1 MPFRALLAQRD
12 FRWLWIGQIC
22 SNLGD
27 RLTQMILIAV
37 VGTRAPGST
46 VALATIMTWTV
57 VPAFLVSPVAGA
69 AVDRWDRR
77 RTMVV
82 SDLARSLGVLALPLL
97 TRWPAMAPLN
107 TLVFLLFAIACFFL
121 PARLALTPA
130 LVAPDAL
137 VAANSLMTT
146 SGMIGATI
154 SMLVGGL
161 LVERVGVPTSC
172 VLAAVAYVASAG
184 CVLAVRH
191 RAPPSTGTG
200 YTRVPGTGLSLLAD
214 IGEGFHHCFSHAPAR
229 FVLYVLFLLMVAS
242 GAIFVVATV
251 MVQQALGSVTR
262 DLGVFSVMIGLG
274 LFLGTVG
281 YGRFGSR
288 WDKPRL
294 ILWCLVACG
303 LCLGAFAWGVGL
315 RHSWR
320 AGMVTT
326 LLVGAVVAPIG
337 TAVNTM
343 IHELVHDRLWG
354 RVFSAMGIV
363 MNAAMLVGLWTAGLV
378 AVRITPVGTLAAV
391 SGLLAV
397 GGALGLALRGAHRRP
412 PASTRGIM
420 LS

>member
-1 MPFRALLAQRD
+1 MPFRALLAQRN

-22 SNLGD
+22 SQLGD
-27 RLTQMILIAV
+27 RLTQMILIAI

-46 VALATIMTWTV
+46 VALAAIMTWTV
-57 VPAFLVSPVAGA
+57 VPAFVVSPIAGA

-82 SDLARSLGVLALPLL
+82 SDVARSAVVLALPLL
-97 TRWPAMAPLN
+97 IGWPAMAPLN
-107 TLVFLLFAIACFFL
+107 TLVFLLFAIACFFV

-130 LVAPDAL
+130 LVAPEAL

-146 SGMIGATI
+146 SGMIGATA

-161 LVERVGVPTSC
+161 LVEQVGVPVSC
-172 VLAAVAYVASAG
+172 LLAAAAYLASAG

-191 RAPPSTGTG
+191 RSLPPTTS
-200 YTRVPGTGLSLLAD
+200 PGAAALLRE
-214 IGEGFHHCFSHAPAR
+214 IGEGFQHCFGHPPAR
-229 FVLYVLFLLMVAS
+229 FVLRVLFLLMVAS

-262 DLGVFSVMIGLG
+262 DLGVFSVTLGVG

-294 ILWCLVACG
+294 ILWCLIACG
-303 LCLGAFAWGVGL
+303 LCLGAFAWGVGV

-320 AGMVTT
+320 AGGVTA
-326 LLVGAVVAPIG
+326 LLLGMVVAPIG

-378 AVRITPVGTLAAV
+378 AERITPFGTLAAV

-397 GGALGLALRGAHRRP
+397 GGALGLAIGRVRRSLVAP
-412 PASTRGIM
+412 
-420 LS
+420 